1 MDLPLFFTLPLIGG
15 FAFVTGFFLLRWRSA
30 RQDGQRLY
38 YRAAVWGGLLTI
50 AAVVIHLLCMR
61 WSVYRQGFEWLYGA
75 FLQPLLTAKDPPPL
89 SSLQIRAHVALVCV
103 YALLLGIGIPALSR
117 GLLWAAGRGL
127 MRVTGLNP
135 WLVKLNLA
143 TITDP
148 LERLLSRALVN
159 AEAVQVTLS
168 TGKVYV
174 GYVLEALDPDLP
186 TKFIKLQPLM
196 SGQRSDSGQVHYTTF
211 YDQILADF
219 EANPATKAA
228 ADSFQVVIPVDKITT
243 LSGFDL
249 DAYVHFL
256 AETESRIESK
266 AADTDPASAT
276 AVAPWLALA
285 VAAAALLRK

>member
-1 MDLPLFFTLPLIGG
+1 M
-15 FAFVTGFFLLRWRSA
+15 
-30 RQDGQRLY
+30 Y

-50 AAVVIHLLCMR
+50 AAVVIHLLFTG
-61 WSVYRQGFEWLYGA
+61 WSVYRQGFEWLYSA

-89 SSLQIRAHVALVCV
+89 LSLQIRAHVALVCV
-103 YALLLGIGIPALSR
+103 YALLSGIGIPVLSR
-117 GLLWAAGRGL
+117 GLLWAARRGL

-135 WLVKLNLA
+135 WLVKLDLA

-148 LERLLSRALVN
+148 LERLLSRGLVN
-159 AEAVQVTLS
+159 AEAVHVTFS

-174 GYVLEALDPDLP
+174 GYVLEALHPDLP

-196 SGQRSDSGQVHYTTF
+196 SGQRSDSGQVAYTTF
-211 YDQILADF
+211 YDQNLADF

-249 DAYVHFL
+249 EAYVHFL

-266 AADTDPASAT
+266 AVDTDPASAT